1 MLTSLQ
7 VYNILS
13 KYLAKMSRE
22 ISYQLKTLNLEHTCT
37 RSYKNP
43 RCSANFLKRKLMKK
57 VRKQLDIKLK
67 DIQDVVH
74 GKYVLN
80 ISVGKANRARER
92 VQEFVDGSYIDQ
104 YNQL

>member
-1 MLTSLQ
+1 
-7 VYNILS
+7 
-13 KYLAKMSRE
+13 
-22 ISYQLKTLNLEHTCT
+22 
-37 RSYKNP
+37 
-43 RCSANFLKRKLMKK
+43 MKK

-74 GKYVLN
+74 EKYVLN

-92 VQEFVDGSYIDQ
+92 VQEFVDGSYIKQ